1 MFEEGDPLG
10 PLDFD
15 APRPSTR
22 TAGRA
27 YVGDEKPAQEK
38 WYLYDRANSML
49 TRVLLRRVFEGESSK
64 PYSKGIF

>member
-1 MFEEGDPLG
+1 MTLT
-10 PLDFD
+10 LLNH
-15 APRPSTR
+15 
-22 TAGRA
+22 GRQS
-27 YVGDEKPAQEK
+27 VGDEKPAQEK